1 MLSKSLGK
9 KTILADEETLT
20 AERIQR
26 RREAAVRD
34 LKLNLRHFVVELL
47 VSNFEAIADVGLNPT
62 DLGALCLLLL
72 HGPAP
77 AGRLAELTGLTT
89 GAVTG
94 VIDRLEGGG
103 FVRREVDVADRRKV
117 IVVPDPARVD
127 RDLFPHFPSLQR
139 ARAATFY
146 DDFSD
151 AELERIAEFLA
162 RLTSPDA

>member
-1 MLSKSLGK
+1 MPPKSN
-9 KTILADEETLT
+9 
-20 AERIQR
+20 RP
-26 RREAAVRD
+26 RREEAVRD
-34 LKLNLRHFVVELL
+34 LKLNLRHFVVQLL
-47 VSNFEAIADVGLNPT
+47 VSSYEATEDVGVNAT
-62 DLGALCLLLL
+62 DLGSLCLLLL

-94 VIDRLEGGG
+94 VIDRLEKGG
-103 FVRREVDVADRRKV
+103 FVRREVDPADRRKV
-117 IVVPDPARVD
+117 IVVPDAGRVD

-151 AELERIAEFLA
+151 AELERIAEFFS
-162 RLTSPDA
+162 RLTSPEA

>member
-1 MLSKSLGK
+1 L
-9 KTILADEETLT
+9 LATPK
-20 AERIQR
+20 RP
-26 RREAAVRD
+26 RREEAVRD

-47 VSNFEAIADVGLNPT
+47 VSSYEATEDVGVNPT

-94 VIDRLEGGG
+94 VVDRLEKGG
-103 FVRREVDVADRRKV
+103 FVRREVDPADRRKV
-117 IVVPDPARVD
+117 IVVPDAGRVD

-139 ARAATFY
+139 AAAPQFY
-146 DDFSD
+146 DDFSI
-151 AELERIAEFLA
+151 AELGLISKFLS
-162 RLTSPDA
+162 RLTLLPA